1 VLIMASALV
10 ALVQAFN
17 ANIIAS
23 SRLLYAMSRHNLLNP
38 IMSGVHPRN
47 QTPATAILAI
57 GVATAAA
64 IFMGEAL
71 LVPILEVGAMSA
83 AVGWMSACASYLR
96 MKPSNVGRAAAC
108 WGLLVTSAMVL
119 VKLLPWVPG
128 HFTWHEWLAL
138 GTWATL
144 GAAARATRE
153 RNFQE
158 QPDLETAD
166 ATR

>member
-1 VLIMASALV
+1 MSSALV

-47 QTPATAILAI
+47 QTPSTAIFAVGL
-57 GVATAAA
+57 VTAAM

-71 LVPILEVGAMSA
+71 LVPILEVGAISA
-83 AVGWMSACASYLR
+83 AVGWMAACASYYR
-96 MKPSNVGRAAAC
+96 MKPDRFGRAAAIF
-108 WGLLVTSAMVL
+108 GLFVTSAMIL
-119 VKLLPWVPG
+119 VKVLPWVPG

-138 GTWATL
+138 GIWAAL
-144 GAAARATRE
+144 GIAARASRE

-166 ATR
+166 AAN